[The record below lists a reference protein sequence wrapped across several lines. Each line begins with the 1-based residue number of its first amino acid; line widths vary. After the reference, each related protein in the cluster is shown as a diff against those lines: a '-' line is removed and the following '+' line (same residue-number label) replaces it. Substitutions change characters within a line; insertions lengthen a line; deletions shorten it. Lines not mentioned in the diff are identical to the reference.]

1 MDGILMGEKDFRTPI
16 AKARGLGSAHDGTHH
31 WIYQRISA
39 VALIF
44 LGVWMLLSLVQ
55 HSHASYEEW
64 LVWLGSPWVASGVFL
79 FVFLTTYH
87 ACLGLQIV
95 IEDYVH
101 HAWYRYSLL
110 TITKLI
116 GGFMVILSLFY
127 LIKIQF
133 IGK

>member
-1 MDGILMGEKDFRTPI
+1 MGGKDLRTPI

-31 WIYQRISA
+31 WIYQRLSA

-44 LGVWMLLSLVQ
+44 LGLWMLLSLVH
-55 HSHASYEEW
+55 HSQASYEEW
-64 LVWLGSPWVASGVFL
+64 IRWLSSPWVASGVF
-79 FVFLTTYH
+79 FFIFLTTYH

-101 HAWYRYSLL
+101 HVWYRYSLL
-110 TITKLI
+110 IMTKLI
-116 GGFMVILSLFY
+116 GGFLVISSLFF

-133 IGK
+133 IGN